1 MLTFPVPPITFKV
14 KLKNQEVEEENKL
27 VLHCELSKAGCP
39 VEWRKG
45 EELLRSGYK
54 YQIQEHDVTRELII
68 TKAMPEDSGVYSCIC
83 GEQKTKAT
91 IRVFGMD
98 DIFTENVPFIVA

>member
-1 MLTFPVPPITFKV
+1 MTLPVPPITFKV
-14 KLKNQEVEEENKL
+14 KLKNQEVEEENTL

-54 YQIQEHDVTRELII
+54 YQIRECDVTRELII
-68 TKAMPEDSGVYSCIC
+68 MKALPEDSGIYSCIC
-83 GEQKTKAT
+83 GEQNTKST
-91 IRVFGMD
+91 VRVFGMD
-98 DIFTENVPFIVA
+98 KGFKEN

>member
-1 MLTFPVPPITFKV
+1 MTLTVPPITFKV
-14 KLKNQEVEEENKL
+14 KLKNQEVEEENTL

-45 EELLRSGYK
+45 DELLRSGYK
-54 YQIQEHDVTRELII
+54 YQMRECDVTKELKIM
-68 TKAMPEDSGVYSCIC
+68 KALLEDSGVYSCIC

-91 IRVFGMD
+91 VRVFGMD
-98 DIFTENVPFIVA
+98 EGFKEN